1 MARRVAFK
9 KRTSTSLIV
18 VHCAAT
24 RPTMDIGVRE
34 IRQWHVQQGWLDVG
48 YHFVIRRDGTI
59 EEGRPHD
66 VVGSHVKSR
75 NADSVGICLVGGI
88 DAKGKPE
95 DNFTDHQ
102 KAALQAL
109 LWRMVSGKDFEGSYQ
124 DLQVVG
130 HRDLDGGKACPSF
143 DAKAWWKARK
153 D

>member
-1 MARRVAFK
+1 MARTVQFN
-9 KRTSTSLIV
+9 KRKSTNLIV

-24 RPTMDIGVRE
+24 KPSMDVGRKE
-34 IRQWHVQQGWLDVG
+34 IQMWHVQQGWLAIG

-75 NADSVGICLVGGI
+75 NSDSVGICLVGGV
-88 DAKGKPE
+88 DDKLHPD

-102 KAALQAL
+102 KAALQTL
-109 LWRMVSGKDFEGSYQ
+109 LWRMTSGKDFEGAYQ
-124 DLQVVG
+124 GLPVVG
-130 HRDLDGGKACPSF
+130 HRDLDPSKACPSF
-143 DAKAWWKARK
+143 NVKQWWAARK